1 MSTIKLK
8 RGSGTPANSSLEQYE
23 VAMDVTAKQLYTS
36 TNGTDVVTLS
46 NEYTNADADA
56 RVNLQ
61 TGANLDLS
69 SKSTSDLSEGT
80 NEYFTDARAV
90 TAVEAANLTL
100 AGTVDTDSALT
111 ATGGLTVD
119 ATGAT
124 PPASYANT
132 LYAKRQ
138 VGGSNGNNNAADG
151 SGNKTIATLWRDLDS
166 EVINTFYD
174 NRGPSLDFV
183 LESDSQ
189 GTTQYL
195 GGIAMQSGSDA
206 GQDGHYIEGWS
217 YDTGQAGGFGTKTIF
232 QANEYGFYP
241 YGRLQAIQ
249 SATFNN
255 RIPWDTGTGDNEA
268 PIVVKADWDNNN
280 AVAAEFWNMT
290 NDDTD
295 NIRLQLGTDDAG
307 SKTYNNEIKS
317 EKIGTKKVISLN
329 ALNDDGTLAAE
340 LYATNR
346 DSSDGA
352 LRHNFKGHVRV
363 DVDAQDFTSG
373 MILGIDMENATNDFI
388 DGLNTTS
395 NFNATTLPNGAE
407 IFQKFTFADTA
418 GGVRGAGYFG
428 SRYASANNGELTTM
442 KLAAQT
448 HDFTGE
454 KEIGINQ
461 KHAFTNAPFRFEAY
475 TTTERNALTVDN
487 GSIIYNSTTA
497 KMQAYAGN
505 AWVDLH

>member
-111 ATGGLTVD
+111 ATGGFTVD
-119 ATGAT
+119 AQYNANPGI
-124 PPASYANT
+124 SYGKT
-132 LYAKRQ
+132 LFAKR
-138 VGGSNGNNNAADG
+138 VVDGGAG
-151 SGNKTIATLWRDLDS
+151 SGDKTIATLWRDLDS
-166 EVINTFYD
+166 EVINSGYD
-174 NRGPSLDFV
+174 NRGSSLDYV

-189 GTTQYL
+189 GTRQYL
-195 GGIAMQSGSDA
+195 GGVSMQSGGTATGA
-206 GQDGHYIEGWS
+206 GHWVKAWAYDDGVTGFATDTIFEANKDQFWS
-217 YDTGQAGGFGTKTIF
+217 Y
-232 QANEYGFYP
+232 
-241 YGRLQAIQ
+241 GRILAQR
-249 SATFNN
+249 SATLQNQN
-255 RIPWDTGTGDNEA
+255 GDDEA
-268 PIVVKADWDNNN
+268 PLVVKTDWDNNN
-280 AVAAEFWNMT
+280 AVAAEFWNLT
-290 NDDTD
+290 NNDEN

-307 SKTYNNEIKS
+307 TKTYNNEIKS
-317 EKIGTKKVISLN
+317 EKIGPKKVLSIN
-329 ALNDDGTLAAE
+329 ALNDDGTLADQ

-346 DSSDGA
+346 DSTDGA
-352 LRHNFKGHVRV
+352 LRHNLYGNVRV
-363 DVDAQDFTSG
+363 DVDAEDHSSAV
-373 MILGIDMENATNDFI
+373 ILGIDMENATNDFI
-388 DGLNTTS
+388 DGVNTTS
-395 NFNATTLPNGAE
+395 NFKGTTLPDGAE
-407 IFQKFTFADTA
+407 IFQRFTFADTA
-418 GGVRGAGYFG
+418 GGLKGAGYFG
-428 SRYASANNGELTTM
+428 ARYASANSGELTTM
-442 KLAAQT
+442 RLAAQT

-461 KHAFTNAPFRFEAY
+461 RNAFTNVPFRFEAY
-475 TTTERNALTVDN
+475 TTTERNALSVDN
-487 GSIIYNSTTA
+487 GSIIYNSTTN

-505 AWVDLH
+505 AWVDLHI

>member
-111 ATGGLTVD
+111 ALGGFTVD
-119 ATGAT
+119 AQYNAD
-124 PPASYANT
+124 PNISYSQS
-132 LYAKRQ
+132 LFAKRAVTQ
-138 VGGSNGNNNAADG
+138 A
-151 SGNKTIATLWRDLDS
+151 GNKTIATIQRDLDS
-166 EVINTFYD
+166 EVIASFFD
-174 NRGPSLDFV
+174 DRGVSLDFN
-183 LESDSQ
+183 LTSDNQ

-195 GGIAMQSGSDA
+195 GQISMQSGSDN
-206 GQDGHYIEGWS
+206 DSIGHWIEANSFDSS
-217 YDTGQAGGFGTKTIF
+217 YGKETIF
-232 QANEYGFYP
+232 WANKDNFYS
-241 YGRLQAIQ
+241 YGRLEAMQ
-249 SATFNN
+249 SATLTN
-255 RIPWDTGTGDNEA
+255 RIPFGPSAGDGDDEA
-268 PIVVKADWDNNN
+268 PLVVKTDYENNN
-280 AVAAEFWNMT
+280 AVAAEFWNLT
-290 NDDTD
+290 DDD
-295 NIRLQLGTDDAG
+295 EKNIRLHFGTDDAG

-317 EKIGTKKVISLN
+317 EKIGTKKVLSIN
-329 ALNDDGTLAAE
+329 ALNDDGTLADQ

-352 LRHNFKGHVRV
+352 LRHNLYGNVRV
-363 DVDAQDFTSG
+363 DVDAEDHSSAV
-373 MILGIDMENATNDFI
+373 ILGIDMENATNDFI
-388 DGLNTTS
+388 DGVNTTS
-395 NFNATTLPNGAE
+395 NFKGTTLPDGAE

-418 GGVRGAGYFG
+418 SGVRGAGYFG

-442 KLAAQT
+442 RLAAQT

-454 KEIGINQ
+454 KELGVNQ
-461 KHAFTNAPFRFEAY
+461 KNAFTNAPFRFEAY
-475 TTTERNALTVDN
+475 TTTERNALSVDN
-487 GSIIYNSTTA
+487 GSIIYNSTTS